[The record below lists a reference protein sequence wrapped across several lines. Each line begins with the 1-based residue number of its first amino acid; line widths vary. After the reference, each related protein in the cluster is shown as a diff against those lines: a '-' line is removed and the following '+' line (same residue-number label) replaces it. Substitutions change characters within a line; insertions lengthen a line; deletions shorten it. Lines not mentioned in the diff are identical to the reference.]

1 MPQRRAPFCT
11 PTPSVTAQSASACAA
26 CRFTFAGS
34 RASGELRDDGWVSD
48 AVPDAVGIALIVV
61 GAVGSALMRKV
72 SPAKT
77 EATERQ

>member
-1 MPQRRAPFCT
+1 MLRAGL
-11 PTPSVTAQSASACAA
+11 PSLEVERQ
-26 CRFTFAGS
+26 
-34 RASGELRDDGWVSD
+34 GELRDDGWVSD

-61 GAVGSALMRKV
+61 GAVGSALMRKA

>member
-1 MPQRRAPFCT
+1 MLRAGL
-11 PTPSVTAQSASACAA
+11 PSLEVEHQ
-26 CRFTFAGS
+26 
-34 RASGELRDDGWVSD
+34 GELRDDGWVSD
-48 AVPDAVGIALIVV
+48 AVPDAVGIALIIV

>member
-1 MPQRRAPFCT
+1 VLRAGL
-11 PTPSVTAQSASACAA
+11 PSLEVEHQ
-26 CRFTFAGS
+26 
-34 RASGELRDDGWVSD
+34 GELRDRWVS
-48 AVPDAVGIALIVV
+48 DAVGIALVVV

>member
-1 MPQRRAPFCT
+1 MLRAGL
-11 PTPSVTAQSASACAA
+11 PSLEVEHQ
-26 CRFTFAGS
+26 
-34 RASGELRDDGWVSD
+34 GELRDDGWVSERY
-48 AVPDAVGIALIVV
+48 DAVGIALIVV